1 MSRQLI
7 SLLLASVSLSA
18 CDNSEAYTKKVEL
31 HEDVAKIMAKTD
43 NCGLMETS
51 LKTWIDKNSAELDKV
66 RGEKSKDDALVQRFS
81 AALTTIK
88 TGGDT
93 CKLQKQLLAAKL

>member
-1 MSRQLI
+1 MSRQVI
-7 SLLLASVSLSA
+7 PFLLAFLSLSA

-31 HEDVAKIMAKTD
+31 HEGVAKIMAKTD

-51 LKTWIDKNSAELDKV
+51 LKTWLEKNSAELDKV
-66 RGEKSKDDALVQRFS
+66 RGESSKDDALVQRYS

-88 TGGDT
+88 AGGDK